1 MAIFQWRICSLT
13 DIRHSGLTILE
24 TETTVLQVLSDILRA
39 VDSDDL
45 ALLTL
50 LDLSAAFDSVDPATL
65 LHRLSL
71 SES

>member
-1 MAIFQWRICSLT
+1 LAIFQRRIYSLT

-50 LDLSAAFDSVDPATL
+50 LDLSAAFDNVDPATL
-65 LHRLSL
+65 LRRL